1 MKEEISLMLSQLWEY
16 YRVDYSRYGTPK
28 YLAARD
34 KFDLA
39 AAGWFVDNNIDPIL
53 YYGNTS
59 LGLGE
64 EYLRV
69 SELVEKLKGA
79 PREKVRVGKV
89 YRGCLN
95 TSSQGF

>member
-16 YRVDYSRYGTPK
+16 YRVDYSRYAPK

-59 LGLGE
+59 LGE